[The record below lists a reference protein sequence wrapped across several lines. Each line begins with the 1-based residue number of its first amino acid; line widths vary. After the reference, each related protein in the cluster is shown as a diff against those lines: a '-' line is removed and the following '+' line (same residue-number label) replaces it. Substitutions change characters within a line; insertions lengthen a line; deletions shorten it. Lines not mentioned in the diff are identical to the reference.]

1 MTLIDK
7 EKLEAFDII
16 KDLVDDWMKKLELP
30 KDEKVKLKMVLST
43 YEFGL
48 LRVIDQI
55 LNPPKPLTAQAK
67 KEAEEIA
74 AMEEAIKD
82 EENKPCEDCRRI
94 GGSHDPN
101 CINFEPNENYDD

>member
-48 LRVIDQI
+48 LSVID
-55 LNPPKPLTAQAK
+55 
-67 KEAEEIA
+67 
-74 AMEEAIKD
+74 
-82 EENKPCEDCRRI
+82 
-94 GGSHDPN
+94 
-101 CINFEPNENYDD
+101 